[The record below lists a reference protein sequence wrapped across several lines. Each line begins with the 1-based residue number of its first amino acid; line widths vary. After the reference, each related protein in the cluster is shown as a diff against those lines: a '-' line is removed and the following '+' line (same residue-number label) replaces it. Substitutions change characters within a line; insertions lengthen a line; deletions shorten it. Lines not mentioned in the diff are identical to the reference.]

1 MNHTKKTLGKIV
13 EILSKG
19 HAFILTTH
27 KDPDGDGIGS
37 MLALGQSLKQ
47 AGKQV
52 CLLLE
57 ESVPQPFDL
66 LLGADLIEQ
75 NVDLDIEWT
84 AVVVLD
90 CADEKRLGGVART
103 LDSVRPWINIDHH
116 ETNTEFGDINFIE
129 PKGSSTGEL
138 VYEIIKEA
146 AFPINSDIAEG
157 IFAAIQTDTGSF
169 RYDNTSSKAMRIAA
183 EMIDLGVDPWE
194 VTQKVMDGHD
204 LSRLRLLKSAL
215 GTIELHHGGKIGVIV
230 LTKSMFEEAGANKLD
245 SERFVDFVRFI
256 RGVEIAALIRQT
268 GHRRY
273 KFSIR
278 SNNKVNAAKLAFQ
291 FGGGGHERAAGFDC
305 EGDLVELK
313 QSFIREAGRFLDGT
327 P

>member
-1 MNHTKKTLGKIV
+1 MDHTKTLRKIV
-13 EILSKG
+13 EILKEG
-19 HAFILTTH
+19 RAFILTTH

-47 AGKQV
+47 AGKEV

-57 ESVPQPFDL
+57 EAVPPPFDL
-66 LLGADLIEQ
+66 LVGADLIEQ
-75 NVDLDIEWT
+75 EVDLDIKW
-84 AVVVLD
+84 AGVLVLD
-90 CADEKRLGGVART
+90 CADEKRLGSVAKN
-103 LDSVRPWINIDHH
+103 LSSVRPWINIDHH
-116 ETNTEFGDINFIE
+116 ETNTEFGDINLIE

-138 VYEIIKEA
+138 VHGIIKEGE
-146 AFPINSDIAEG
+146 FPINVDIAES

-183 EMIDLGVDPWE
+183 EMIDFGVNPWE

-204 LSRLRLLKSAL
+204 LSRLRLLRSAL
-215 GTIELHHGGKIGVIV
+215 GTIELHHSGKIGIIV
-230 LTKSMFEEAGANKLD
+230 LTKGMFEEAGAGKLD

-268 GHRRY
+268 GHRKY

-278 SNNKVNAAKLAFQ
+278 SNNQVNAAKLAFQ

-305 EGDLVELK
+305 EGDLMELK
-313 QSFIREAGRFLDGT
+313 ESFIREAGRFLNGRR
-327 P
+327 